1 MNQLTSGTRRSQAGW
16 SAESAGAL
24 GALNGKTYDMEEG
37 GTIRYYT
44 KVWSRQCPVHTAV
57 CWSRQRPHLHLF
69 SVREMSVA
77 WPCGGGAER
86 GGAARRGGCK
96 QTDRR
101 IYTAVC
107 TGRPDDADLAGWPED
122 LLPPV
127 YGPPAMPPP
136 ARPCCFLNAN
146 PPRPELTL
154 ERPRDLPSVAL
165 QESTL

>member
-86 GGAARRGGCK
+86 GGAGQRGEE
-96 QTDRR
+96 DANRP
-101 IYTAVC
+101 TAAYIRPCAQVVPTTLISLDGRKTFSHQC
-107 TGRPDDADLAGWPED
+107 TGRP
-122 LLPPV
+122 
-127 YGPPAMPPP
+127 
-136 ARPCCFLNAN
+136 PCR
-146 PPRPELTL
+146 PPRGPAV
-154 ERPRDLPSVAL
+154 S
-165 QESTL
+165 STPIRLGQN